1 MINFNFIFRECLHEI
16 SLEQL
21 QNVLNILENVSES
34 EMKVSNIDILLL
46 NFIWYYLKYEIINEI
61 GEYLYQK
68 YAPQIF
74 LLKFYEDN
82 LRTHT

>member
-1 MINFNFIFRECLHEI
+1 MIAEL
-16 SLEQL
+16 
-21 QNVLNILENVSES
+21 
-34 EMKVSNIDILLL
+34 
-46 NFIWYYLKYEIINEI
+46 

>member
-1 MINFNFIFRECLHEI
+1 DCLREI
-16 SLEQL
+16 SPEKL
-21 QNVLNILENVSES
+21 QRVLNILENVSQAQMTT
-34 EMKVSNIDILLL
+34 EMITEL
-46 NFIWYYLKYEIINEI
+46 

>member
-1 MINFNFIFRECLHEI
+1 MIYVYIFILFDDF
-16 SLEQL
+16 QY
-21 QNVLNILENVSES
+21 
-34 EMKVSNIDILLL
+34 EMIAEL
-46 NFIWYYLKYEIINEI
+46 

-74 LLKFYEDN
+74 LLQFYEDS

>member
-1 MINFNFIFRECLHEI
+1 DCLREI
-16 SLEQL
+16 SPEKLRR
-21 QNVLNILENVSES
+21 VLNIVENVSQAQMTE
-34 EMKVSNIDILLL
+34 EMIDEL
-46 NFIWYYLKYEIINEI
+46 

-68 YAPQIF
+68 YAPQIY